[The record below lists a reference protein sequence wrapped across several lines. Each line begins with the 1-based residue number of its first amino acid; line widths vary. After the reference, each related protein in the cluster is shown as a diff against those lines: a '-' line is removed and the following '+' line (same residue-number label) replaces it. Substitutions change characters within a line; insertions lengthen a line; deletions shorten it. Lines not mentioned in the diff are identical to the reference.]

1 MKLSLIFAFFFV
13 IQHPSMGDQDDG
25 KIPSI
30 DDPCAKLAQDYNQV
44 SQNLHAYKRDYYIVI
59 CLIIVFSALGIIMC
73 YLMKRRNGTDP
84 RWQIGNFS
92 I

>member
-1 MKLSLIFAFFFV
+1 MKLSLIFTFFFV
-13 IQHPSMGDQDDG
+13 IHSMGDQVDR

-30 DDPCAKLAQDYNQV
+30 DDPCAKLAQDYNLV

-59 CLIIVFSALGIIMC
+59 CLVIVFSALGIIMC